1 MYFVLILY
9 PSSIVIVLIS
19 HKTLSLPVLCCH
31 FLLLTLSHPS
41 YRGTNRP
48 PPLLTCCAAPYHI
61 NTLLYTCLVCNGIIG
76 KFIHYNFF
84 LWNHSLMHFERCC
97 YFLSFVVTS
106 YETKSFLLVKT
117 VTLSF
122 YITYVNA
129 VLHLLSI
136 CRTDYNRFQS
146 VVPVK
151 TGLKSKQRDLRL
163 FIKMNI
169 WLNRLCVT

>member
-1 MYFVLILY
+1 MAAAGPFLLLIVPFFYARVIDFPGTIKNTIWYIQQPHSIHMYFVLILY
-9 PSSIVIVLIS
+9 LSSIVIVLIS

-84 LWNHSLMHFERCC
+84 CEIILWC
-97 YFLSFVVTS
+97 TS
-106 YETKSFLLVKT
+106 RDVAISC
-117 VTLSF
+117 
-122 YITYVNA
+122 
-129 VLHLLSI
+129 LLSLLPMKQNLF
-136 CRTDYNRFQS
+136 YW
-146 VVPVK
+146 
-151 TGLKSKQRDLRL
+151 SKQLHCL
-163 FIKMNI
+163 FI
-169 WLNRLCVT
+169 

>member
-1 MYFVLILY
+1 MAAAGPFLLLIVPFFYARVIDFPGTIKNTIWYIQQPHSIHMYFVLILY

-31 FLLLTLSHPS
+31 FLLLTLSLPS

-48 PPLLTCCAAPYHI
+48 P
-61 NTLLYTCLVCNGIIG
+61 LLYWHAVLLLIILILYYSILVLFVMGLLGYLYITIYF
-76 KFIHYNFF
+76 FINFF
-84 LWNHSLMHFERCC
+84 LWNHSLMHFERYC

-122 YITYVNA
+122 YITYVP
-129 VLHLLSI
+129 
-136 CRTDYNRFQS
+136 C
-146 VVPVK
+146 
-151 TGLKSKQRDLRL
+151 
-163 FIKMNI
+163 
-169 WLNRLCVT
+169 